1 MVFAANATEPVK
13 DMTLEMDEQHK
24 ACLEK
29 IAVNSD
35 EAYEDA
41 MIWRGDGGGRRA
53 RHCEAMALFALGHK
67 EEAAHRLDLLGGM
80 VGQLSPQMRKNYYLE
95 AANFWLMAGE
105 TQQAYES
112 ASKGLEIDEKDVGLR
127 IARAR
132 VYALLNRYKDS
143 ETDLTSALVFEP
155 ENVDALRYRADARHK
170 LGKLDLAKID
180 IDRAMMKTPS
190 VESALIRGHIV
201 EALRLR
207 TEAETFAG
215 PVEEVSSASS
225 VDVATQIGANQ
236 TLTGHEF
243 LSVIPDGE
251 TETIGTLKDS
261 LIVPDI
267 AKERPAKT
275 E

>member
-1 MVFAANATEPVK
+1 MVLTASATEPVK
-13 DMTLEMDEQHK
+13 DLTQAMDEQHK

-29 IAVNSD
+29 IAEDSD
-35 EAYEDA
+35 AAYEDA

-67 EEAAHRLDLLGGM
+67 EEAAHRLDQLGGM

-95 AANFWLMAGE
+95 AANFWLMASE

-112 ASKGLEIDEKDVGLR
+112 ASKGLEIDKEDVGLR

-132 VYALLNRYKDS
+132 VYALLDRYKDS

-155 ENVDALRYRADARHK
+155 DNVDALRYRADARHK

-180 IDRAMMKTPS
+180 IDRAMMNTPS
-190 VESALIRGHIV
+190 VETALIRGHIV
-201 EALRLR
+201 EAIRLR
-207 TEAETFAG
+207 TEAEKIAG
-215 PVEEVSSASS
+215 PVEEISETPT
-225 VDVATQIGANQ
+225 VDVASQIGADQ

-251 TETIGTLKDS
+251 TETIGTIEDN
-261 LIVPDI
+261 LIVPDFGDD
-267 AKERPAKT
+267 E
-275 E
+275 